1 MDAERE
7 LDVVVFGATGF
18 AGKLVAEYLAQ
29 HAPEE
34 VRVGL
39 AGRSQDRLEQ
49 VRAGL
54 GAAAAKWPLIVADSA
69 DPASLG
75 ALAGSAR
82 VVVTTV
88 GPYRPRGLPL
98 VAACAEAGT
107 DYIDLSGEV
116 LFQRDSIDRYHAVAE
131 RTGARIVHGCGFDS
145 IPSDLGVHLL
155 RETVRTDGGDT
166 GGGSGSERD
175 GGAGGGDL
183 EDTTL
188 VVTRLRGGFSGGTL
202 SSIIEQLDEVRAD
215 PQLRRRAADPYAL
228 SPDRAAE
235 PDLGRQRDL
244 TRVRRDTGLDI
255 WTGPFL
261 MAGINTRVV
270 RRSNALLD
278 WAYGRQ
284 FRYREVSGYGAGRAG
299 AVRAA
304 AATTA
309 MGALAAGLTYP
320 RTRRLLV
327 GRVLP
332 GPGQGPSEQTRRN
345 GRFRVEIHTRTSAG
359 RHYRARVAAQGD
371 PGYQATSVMMGESA
385 LALVLDRDRLPSRAG
400 VLTPATAL
408 GTVLIGRLRAA
419 GMTFE
424 AERLDGPE

>member
-29 HAPEE
+29 HAPEG

-69 DPASLG
+69 DPASLA

-155 RETVRTDGGDT
+155 RETVRADG
-166 GGGSGSERD
+166 D
-175 GGAGGGDL
+175 GGGGDL

-215 PQLRRRAADPYAL
+215 PQLRRAAADPYAL

-244 TRVRRDTGLDI
+244 ARVQRDAGLDI

-261 MAGINTRVV
+261 MASINTRVV

-278 WAYGRQ
+278 WAYGRK
-284 FRYREVSGYGAGRAG
+284 FRYREVSGYGTGRAG

-309 MGALAAGLTYP
+309 MGALAAGLTCP

-345 GRFRVEIHTRTSAG
+345 GRFRIEIHTRTSAG

-385 LALVLDRDRLPSRAG
+385 LALVLDRDRLPGRAG

-408 GTVLIGRLRAA
+408 GTVLTGRLRAA

-424 AERLDGPE
+424 AERLDGN

>member
-18 AGKLVAEYLAQ
+18 AGRLVAEYLAE
-29 HAPEE
+29 HAPET
-34 VRVGL
+34 VRIGL
-39 AGRSQDRLEQ
+39 AGRSRARLEQ
-49 VRAGL
+49 VRGEL
-54 GAAAAKWPLIVADSA
+54 GAAAAKWPLIEADSA
-69 DPASLG
+69 DAGSLA
-75 ALAGSAR
+75 ALARAAR
-82 VVVTTV
+82 VVATTV

-98 VAACAEAGT
+98 VGACAEAGT
-107 DYIDLSGEV
+107 DYVDLSGEV
-116 LFQRDSIDRYHAVAE
+116 LFERDSIDRYHETAA

-155 RETVRTDGGDT
+155 HETVAAD
-166 GGGSGSERD
+166 
-175 GGAGGGDL
+175 GGGDL

-202 SSIIEQLDEVRAD
+202 SSMVEQLDEVRAD
-215 PQLRRRAADPYAL
+215 PALRRVAGDPYAL

-244 TRVRRDTGLDI
+244 MKVRQDKLLGI

-261 MAGINTRVV
+261 MASINTRVV
-270 RRSNALLD
+270 RRSSALLD

-284 FRYREVSGYGAGRAG
+284 FRYGEVSGFGPGRAG

-304 AATTA
+304 VTTA
-309 MGALAAGLTYP
+309 GLGALAAGLAQP
-320 RTRRLLV
+320 RIRRLLV
-327 GRVLP
+327 GRLLP

-345 GRFRVEIHTRTSAG
+345 GRFRMEIHTRTSAG

-371 PGYQATSVMMGESA
+371 PGYQATAVMMGESA
-385 LALVLDRDRLPSRAG
+385 LALTVDRDRLPGRAG

-408 GTVLIGRLRAA
+408 GTVLTDRLRAA

-424 AERLDGPE
+424 AARLPD

>member
-1 MDAERE
+1 MDVERE

-18 AGKLVAEYLAQ
+18 AGQLVAEYLAQ

-69 DPASLG
+69 DPASLA

-116 LFQRDSIDRYHAVAE
+116 LFQRDSIDRYHPVAE

-155 RETVRTDGGDT
+155 RETVRAD
-166 GGGSGSERD
+166 
-175 GGAGGGDL
+175 GGDL

-215 PQLRRRAADPYAL
+215 PQLRRAAADPYAL

-244 TRVRRDTGLDI
+244 ARVQRDAGLDI

-261 MAGINTRVV
+261 MASINTRVV

-278 WAYGRQ
+278 WAYGRK
-284 FRYREVSGYGAGRAG
+284 FRYREVSGYGTGRAG

-345 GRFRVEIHTRTSAG
+345 GRFRIEIHTRTSAG

-385 LALVLDRDRLPSRAG
+385 LALVLDRDRLPGRAG

-408 GTVLIGRLRAA
+408 GTVLTDRLRTA

-424 AERLDGPE
+424 AGRLDGPE

>member
-18 AGKLVAEYLAQ
+18 AGQLVAEYLAG
-29 HAPEE
+29 HAPEGF
-34 VRVGL
+34 RVGL

-49 VRAGL
+49 ARAGL
-54 GAAAAKWPLIVADSA
+54 GATAATWPLIVADSG
-69 DPASLG
+69 DPASLA
-75 ALAGSAR
+75 ALARSAR
-82 VVVTTV
+82 VVATTV

-116 LFQRDSIDRYHAVAE
+116 LFERDSIDRYHEVAA
-131 RTGARIVHGCGFDS
+131 RTGARIVHSCGFDS

-155 RETVRTDGGDT
+155 HETVQADDGG
-166 GGGSGSERD
+166 E
-175 GGAGGGDL
+175 L

-202 SSIIEQLDEVRAD
+202 SSIVEQLDEVRAD
-215 PQLRRRAADPYAL
+215 PQLRRAAADPYAL

-244 TRVRRDTGLDI
+244 MKVRRDDGLGI

-261 MAGINTRVV
+261 MASINTRVV

-284 FRYREVSGYGAGRAG
+284 FRYREVSGYGPGRSG
-299 AVRAA
+299 MMR
-304 AATTA
+304 ATTATSA
-309 MGALAAGLTYP
+309 MGALAAALAYP
-320 RTRRLLV
+320 RARKLLV

-332 GPGQGPSEQTRRN
+332 GPGQGPSEKTRRN
-345 GRFRVEIHTRTSAG
+345 GRFRMEIHARTSAG
-359 RHYRARVAAQGD
+359 RRYRATVAAKGD
-371 PGYQATSVMMGESA
+371 PGYQATAVMMGEAA
-385 LALVLDRDRLPSRAG
+385 LALVADRDRLPGRAG

-408 GTVLIGRLRAA
+408 GTVLTDRLRAA

-424 AERLDGPE
+424 VTRTDGN

>member
-29 HAPEE
+29 HAPEG

-155 RETVRTDGGDT
+155 RETVRAD
-166 GGGSGSERD
+166 
-175 GGAGGGDL
+175 GGDL

-215 PQLRRRAADPYAL
+215 PQLRRAAADPYAL

-244 TRVRRDTGLDI
+244 ARVQRDAGLDI

-261 MAGINTRVV
+261 MASINTRVV

-278 WAYGRQ
+278 WAYGRK
-284 FRYREVSGYGAGRAG
+284 FRYREVSGYGTGRAG

-345 GRFRVEIHTRTSAG
+345 GRFRIEIHTRTSAG

-385 LALVLDRDRLPSRAG
+385 LALVLDRDRLPGRAG

-408 GTVLIGRLRAA
+408 GTVLTDRLRTA